1 MKLVKLKT
9 VDSTNNWAL
18 KHFEELEDL
27 TVVYADSQTSGKG
40 RFDRKWVSSDCENI
54 YASFVL
60 KPQNFTHIANFTQY
74 MSLVVVNVLK
84 FFNVSAKI
92 KWPNDVLVEN
102 NKICGILCE
111 TYRKKNET
119 KGVVLGVGINLNMPK
134 KTLEELGRPAVSL
147 NLVLN
152 RHIDRDDFL
161 NSLTQE
167 FLKNYASVVEN
178 GFLHI
183 KQGYLHNVEFLNKK
197 VFIQQRDGAEKLE
210 YTVLNVTD
218 DGSLVV
224 CNDKDEV
231 STIYSGDLIL

>member
-18 KHFEELEDL
+18 EYFEELEDL

-40 RFDRKWVSSDCENI
+40 RFDRKWVSMDCENI

-60 KPQNFTHIANFTQY
+60 KPQNLAHIANFTQY

-84 FFNVSAKI
+84 SFGVSAKI

-102 NKICGILCE
+102 KKICGILCE
-111 TYRKKNET
+111 ACRKKNET
-119 KGVVLGVGINLNMPK
+119 KGVVLGVGINLNMQK
-134 KTLEELGRPAVSL
+134 NVLEELGRPAVSL
-147 NLVLN
+147 NVVLN

-161 NSLTQE
+161 NRLIQE

-178 GFLHI
+178 GFLYI
-183 KQGYLHNVEFLNKK
+183 KQDYLDNIEFLNKK

-210 YTVLNVTD
+210 YTVLNITD

-224 CNDKDEV
+224 CDIKGKV
-231 STIYSGDLIL
+231 STMYSGDLIL